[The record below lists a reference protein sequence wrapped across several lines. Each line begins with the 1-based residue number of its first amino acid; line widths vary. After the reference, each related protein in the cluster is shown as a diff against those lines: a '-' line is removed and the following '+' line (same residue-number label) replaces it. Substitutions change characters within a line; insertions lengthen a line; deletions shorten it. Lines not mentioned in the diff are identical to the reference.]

1 MIESK
6 KEMKQWIELERKVW
20 IKRNYPSGVKKKV
33 FRKELLFQSVLRHA
47 EYYSN
52 VKGASK
58 IIGIYWKILFKIM
71 SSRHNVMIP
80 LNVFGKGL
88 LIAHLQNIVVSSNST
103 VGRNCCLFHGT
114 TIGISLGKD
123 DNGKCPVIGDGVTI
137 CAGAGVFG
145 DIQIADDVMIASNA
159 VVVKNIETCGAVV
172 SGVPAKII
180 GMNSGWNMN
189 QFVKGI
195 EEE

>member
-103 VGRNCCLFHGT
+103 VG
-114 TIGISLGKD
+114 
-123 DNGKCPVIGDGVTI
+123 
-137 CAGAGVFG
+137 
-145 DIQIADDVMIASNA
+145 
-159 VVVKNIETCGAVV
+159 
-172 SGVPAKII
+172 
-180 GMNSGWNMN
+180 
-189 QFVKGI
+189 
-195 EEE
+195 

>member
-1 MIESK
+1 MD
-6 KEMKQWIELERKVW
+6 
-20 IKRNYPSGVKKKV
+20 KKKLSI
-33 FRKELLFQSVLRHA
+33 RSKE
-47 EYYSN
+47 
-52 VKGASK
+52 
-58 IIGIYWKILFKIM
+58 
-71 SSRHNVMIP
+71 
-80 LNVFGKGL
+80 
-88 LIAHLQNIVVSSNST
+88 
-103 VGRNCCLFHGT
+103 
-114 TIGISLGKD
+114 
-123 DNGKCPVIGDGVTI
+123 VTI

-172 SGVPAKII
+172 GGVPAKII

>member
-1 MIESK
+1 M
-6 KEMKQWIELERKVW
+6 
-20 IKRNYPSGVKKKV
+20 
-33 FRKELLFQSVLRHA
+33 
-47 EYYSN
+47 
-52 VKGASK
+52 
-58 IIGIYWKILFKIM
+58 
-71 SSRHNVMIP
+71 
-80 LNVFGKGL
+80 
-88 LIAHLQNIVVSSNST
+88 
-103 VGRNCCLFHGT
+103 
-114 TIGISLGKD
+114 
-123 DNGKCPVIGDGVTI
+123 IGDGVTI

-172 SGVPAKII
+172 GGVPAKII

>member
-71 SSRHNVMIP
+71 SSRHNV
-80 LNVFGKGL
+80 FGKGL

-103 VGRNCCLFHGT
+103 VGRNCC
-114 TIGISLGKD
+114 
-123 DNGKCPVIGDGVTI
+123 
-137 CAGAGVFG
+137 
-145 DIQIADDVMIASNA
+145 
-159 VVVKNIETCGAVV
+159 
-172 SGVPAKII
+172 
-180 GMNSGWNMN
+180 
-189 QFVKGI
+189 
-195 EEE
+195 

>member
-6 KEMKQWIELERKVW
+6 KEMKQWIELERKIW

-58 IIGIYWKILFKIM
+58 IIGIYWKILF
-71 SSRHNVMIP
+71 
-80 LNVFGKGL
+80 
-88 LIAHLQNIVVSSNST
+88 
-103 VGRNCCLFHGT
+103 
-114 TIGISLGKD
+114 GKD

-172 SGVPAKII
+172 GGVPAKII

-189 QFVKGI
+189 QFRRCVELLYNLYVKTI
-195 EEE
+195 RMPMI

>member
-6 KEMKQWIELERKVW
+6 KEMKQWIELERKIW

-123 DNGKCPVIGDGVTI
+123 DNGKCPVIGD
-137 CAGAGVFG
+137 
-145 DIQIADDVMIASNA
+145 DVMIASNA

-172 SGVPAKII
+172 GGVPAKII

>member
-1 MIESK
+1 M
-6 KEMKQWIELERKVW
+6 
-20 IKRNYPSGVKKKV
+20 
-33 FRKELLFQSVLRHA
+33 
-47 EYYSN
+47 
-52 VKGASK
+52 
-58 IIGIYWKILFKIM
+58 
-71 SSRHNVMIP
+71 
-80 LNVFGKGL
+80 
-88 LIAHLQNIVVSSNST
+88 VSSNST

-172 SGVPAKII
+172 GGVSAKII

>member
-1 MIESK
+1 MDKKKLSIRSK
-6 KEMKQWIELERKVW
+6 E
-20 IKRNYPSGVKKKV
+20 KV

-88 LIAHLQNIVVSSNST
+88 LIAHLQNIVVSSNWT
-103 VGRNCCLFHGT
+103 KLLF
-114 TIGISLGKD
+114 ISW
-123 DNGKCPVIGDGVTI
+123 N
-137 CAGAGVFG
+137 
-145 DIQIADDVMIASNA
+145 NYW
-159 VVVKNIETCGAVV
+159 NIIR
-172 SGVPAKII
+172 KR
-180 GMNSGWNMN
+180 
-189 QFVKGI
+189 
-195 EEE
+195 

>member
-1 MIESK
+1 MD
-6 KEMKQWIELERKVW
+6 
-20 IKRNYPSGVKKKV
+20 KKKLSI
-33 FRKELLFQSVLRHA
+33 RSKEKGLSEGAFISISIKTCRIF
-47 EYYSN
+47 SN

-172 SGVPAKII
+172 GGVPAKII

>member
-1 MIESK
+1 MQENEKTTVPI
-6 KEMKQWIELERKVW
+6 
-20 IKRNYPSGVKKKV
+20 PSVGADG
-33 FRKELLFQSVLRHA
+33 EQSLS
-47 EYYSN
+47 Y
-52 VKGASK
+52 
-58 IIGIYWKILFKIM
+58 
-71 SSRHNVMIP
+71 
-80 LNVFGKGL
+80 
-88 LIAHLQNIVVSSNST
+88 
-103 VGRNCCLFHGT
+103 
-114 TIGISLGKD
+114 
-123 DNGKCPVIGDGVTI
+123 VTI

-172 SGVPAKII
+172 GGVPAKII